1 MLRKKYFITLLVMI
15 SLTFAISNVNATA
28 TIVSNSPADGATSVN
43 INPRL
48 TAYVNSTNAST
59 IYFMYNDSGTWSELY
74 NTTGV
79 NWSNQKI
86 TYTTNWATYEK
97 SYTYTVN
104 VSDVNNTEWKNSSAI
119 TFTLLSPTE
128 HTPVIVYAI
137 LPVVFAFAFINL
149 MLNILGKF
157 KI

>member
-1 MLRKKYFITLLVMI
+1 MLRKKYFIALLVMI
-15 SLTFAISNVNATA
+15 SLTFAISNVNATPV
-28 TIVSNSPADGATSVN
+28 IVSTSPTNGATSVDL
-43 INPRL
+43 NPTL

-59 IYFMYNDSGTWSELY
+59 IYFMYNNSGTWTELY

-86 TYTTNWATYEK
+86 TYTTNWDTYEK
-97 SYTYTVN
+97 SYTYTIN
-104 VSDVNNTEWKNSSAI
+104 VSDVNNTQWTNSSAI

-137 LPVVFAFAFINL
+137 LPTIFAFAFINL
-149 MLNILGKF
+149 MLQIFGKF